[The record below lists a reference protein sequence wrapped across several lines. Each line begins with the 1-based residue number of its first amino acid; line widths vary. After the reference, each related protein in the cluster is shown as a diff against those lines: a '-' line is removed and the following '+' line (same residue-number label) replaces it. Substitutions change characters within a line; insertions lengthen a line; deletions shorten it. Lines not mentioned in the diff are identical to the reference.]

1 MAEDRP
7 TADRFARR
15 LRGALRRDAKR
26 LLTPGPSTVPML
38 MLGPQVPDDAQ
49 VQQVLDLCMRI
60 GEIELS
66 SGESVDEVTATMLR
80 LANAAGLPAV
90 DVDITFTSITMC
102 CHRGNAAQPVTTMR
116 LVRYR
121 TLDLSRLAETEQVV
135 RDIEAGRLDVR
146 AASSRVSEV
155 MRSPHPYPR
164 WIATVGWAGLAA
176 SIALL
181 LGGGPVTATAAF
193 VTTAIIDRIGRFLS
207 RLGVAAFFQQALGGF
222 LVTASTILLIA
233 VGLFPAG
240 TRPSFIVAAGITVL
254 LSGLSVV
261 STVQDALTGYY
272 LTSAARIVEISLLSA
287 GLLTGVV
294 LGLQLGFQFDVTIEV
309 SGDLPSSVGQF
320 GLSMMSGATAAAFYA
335 LAGYSPLKSLP
346 IAGAVGGAS
355 WAVYGLMTQV
365 IGVGPV
371 PSTGAAAL
379 VVGLVA
385 GLLRRGTDTPSMV
398 ITLAG
403 VTPLLPGLAAYQGF
417 YQLAVEGVSEGLV
430 TVTVA
435 LARGLALAA
444 GVALG
449 IFITRPQRTPEETPS
464 NDSPSSVSSTGS
476 GFMQAPTPTPERPE
490 AADTAPVPAE
500 PK

>member
-1 MAEDRP
+1 MAEDTP
-7 TADRFARR
+7 PADRFARR

-121 TLDLSRLAETEQVV
+121 TLDLSRLAETEQIV
-135 RDIEAGRLDVR
+135 RDLEAGRLDVR
-146 AASSRVSEV
+146 AASSRVSDV
-155 MRSPHPYPR
+155 VRSPHPYPR
-164 WIATVGWAGLAA
+164 WVATFGWAGLAA

-181 LGGGPVTATAAF
+181 LGGGPITATAAF
-193 VTTAIIDRIGRFLS
+193 VTTAVIDRIGRLLA
-207 RLGVAAFFQQALGGF
+207 RWGVASFFQQVLGGF
-222 LVTASTILLIA
+222 LVTASTILLISI
-233 VGLFPAG
+233 GLFPAG

-272 LTSAARIVEISLLSA
+272 LTAAARIVEISLLSA

-294 LGLQLGFQFDVTIEV
+294 LGLQLGFQFDVPIEV

-320 GLSMMSGATAAAFYA
+320 GLSVLSGALAAAFYA
-335 LAGYSPLKSLP
+335 LAGYASLRSLP
-346 IAGAVGGAS
+346 IAGAVGAAS
-355 WAVYGLMTQV
+355 WAVYGVLTQV
-365 IGVGPV
+365 FGIGAV
-371 PSTGAAAL
+371 PATGAAAL
-379 VVGLVA
+379 VVGLAA
-385 GLLRRGTDTPSMV
+385 GLLRRGTDTPPMV
-398 ITLAG
+398 VTLAG
-403 VTPLLPGLAAYQGF
+403 VTPLLPGLAAYRGF

-430 TVTVA
+430 TVTIA
-435 LARGLALAA
+435 LAIGLALAS

-449 IFITRPQRTPEETPS
+449 QFATRPRRRPEETPTS
-464 NDSPSSVSSTGS
+464 GDSPSTGS
-476 GFMQAPTPTPERPE
+476 GYMLAPDSDAAESQATP
-490 AADTAPVPAE
+490 ADS
-500 PK
+500 K

>member
-1 MAEDRP
+1 MTGLVAEETP

-15 LRGALRRDAKR
+15 LRGALRRDAKK

-38 MLGPQVPDDAQ
+38 MLGPQVPDDAR
-49 VQQVLDLCMRI
+49 VQEVLDLCMRI

-121 TLDLSRLAETEQVV
+121 TLDLSRLAETEKIV
-135 RDIEAGRLDVR
+135 RDLEAGKLDVR
-146 AASSRVSEV
+146 AAATRVSET
-155 MRSPHPYPR
+155 MRTPHPFPR
-164 WIATVGWAGLAA
+164 WVATVGWAGLAA

-181 LGGGPVTATAAF
+181 LGGGPVTLAAAF
-193 VTTAIIDRIGRFLS
+193 VTTAVIDRVGRLLS
-207 RLGVAAFFQQALGGF
+207 RLGVASFFQQALGGF
-222 LVTASTILLIA
+222 LATGSAILLISI
-233 VGLFPAG
+233 GLFPAG

-272 LTSAARIVEISLLSA
+272 LTASARIVEISLLSA

-294 LGLQLGFQFDVTIEV
+294 LGLQLGFQFDVPIEV

-320 GLSMMSGATAAAFYA
+320 GLSVFAGGLAAAFYA
-335 LAGYSPLKSLP
+335 LAGYAPMRSLP
-346 IAGAVGGAS
+346 VAAVVGGAS
-355 WAVYGLMTQV
+355 WAVYGVLTQV
-365 IGVGPV
+365 FGIGQIPA
-371 PSTGAAAL
+371 TGAAAV
-379 VVGLVA
+379 VVGLAA
-385 GLLRRGTDTPSMV
+385 GLLRRGTTTPPMV

-403 VTPLLPGLAAYQGF
+403 VTPLLPGLAAYRGF
-417 YQLAVEGVSEGLV
+417 YQLAVEGGSEGLV
-430 TVTVA
+430 TVTFA
-435 LARGLALAA
+435 LGVGLALAA

-449 IFITRPQRTPEETPS
+449 QFATRPRRTSEEKPTSTDTPA
-464 NDSPSSVSSTGS
+464 VATG
-476 GFMQAPTPTPERPE
+476 GFMQESDSEAGEGPAAPS
-490 AADTAPVPAE
+490 DS
-500 PK
+500 K

>member
-1 MAEDRP
+1 MTATVAEETP
-7 TADRFARR
+7 TADRFGRR

-60 GEIELS
+60 GEITLS

-102 CHRGNAAQPVTTMR
+102 CHRGNAAQPVTSMR

-121 TLDLSRLAETEQVV
+121 TLDLSRLSETERIVKEL
-135 RDIEAGRLDVR
+135 EAGKLDVR
-146 AASSRVSEV
+146 AASARVSEV
-155 MRSPHPYPR
+155 VRARHPYPR

-181 LGGGPVTATAAF
+181 LGGGPTTAVAAF
-193 VTTAIIDRIGRFLS
+193 VTTAVIDRIGRLLS
-207 RLGVAAFFQQALGGF
+207 RWGVASFFQQALGGF
-222 LVTASTILLIA
+222 LVTASTIGLIQL
-233 VGLFPAG
+233 GLFPPG
-240 TRPSFIVAAGITVL
+240 TRPSFVVAAGITVL

-272 LTSAARIVEISLLSA
+272 LTSSARIVEIALLSA

-294 LGLQLGFQFDVTIEV
+294 IGLQVGFQLDVTIEV

-320 GLSMMSGATAAAFYA
+320 GLSVLAGAASAAFYA
-335 LAGYSPLKSLP
+335 LAGYAPLRSLP
-346 IAGAVGGAS
+346 IAGAVGAAS
-355 WAVYGLMTQV
+355 WAVYGVMTLV
-365 IGVGPV
+365 FGVGAV
-371 PSTGAAAL
+371 PSTGVAAL
-379 VVGLVA
+379 VVGLAA
-385 GLLRRGTDTPSMV
+385 GLLRRGTDTPPMV
-398 ITLAG
+398 VTLAG
-403 VTPLLPGLAAYQGF
+403 VTPLLPGLSAYRGF

-430 TVTVA
+430 TVTIA
-435 LARGLALAA
+435 LATGLALAA
-444 GVALG
+444 GVAFG
-449 IFITRPQRTPEETPS
+449 QFVTRPQRRPEEKPAS
-464 NDSPSSVSSTGS
+464 DGSPPPAPGP
-476 GFMQAPTPTPERPE
+476 APTP
-490 AADTAPVPAE
+490 DAE
-500 PK
+500 PADAPAAGTEPK